1 MEVKKI
7 KVISDKSAITWSN
20 FEQPRHTGWKFDTN
34 CNVTVSKRVTAM
46 SEYIVLCVLFRP

>member
-20 FEQPRHTGWKFDTN
+20 FEQPLHTGWKFDT
-34 CNVTVSKRVTAM
+34 VM
-46 SEYIVLCVLFRP
+46 